1 MSNKYIIIMATI
13 AIIII
18 PLSYI
23 YQFSYILEYPL
34 SKEQAKWSE
43 FGGFLGGSLGPILSF
58 LTIILLIKSLN
69 HQNTANK
76 ELTKQ
81 LKNNIKNENLR
92 TFENLF
98 FNLINLQRE
107 IFSRFK
113 VYIIENNQRKILYQ
127 EDAVKL
133 IEDTIDNKFAEGVNI
148 EKINDLYQQ
157 IDEEYNIY
165 DILRSFTSIVK
176 LIEEKLD
183 NEADRKSYYEK
194 LINLTDFAQLRLICA
209 AIQFET
215 SKRANYLKNNKEFNL
230 VLHKINLNFELYKY

>member
-1 MSNKYIIIMATI
+1 M
-13 AIIII
+13 
-18 PLSYI
+18 
-23 YQFSYILEYPL
+23 
-34 SKEQAKWSE
+34 
-43 FGGFLGGSLGPILSF
+43 
-58 LTIILLIKSLN
+58 
-69 HQNTANK
+69 
-76 ELTKQ
+76 
-81 LKNNIKNENLR
+81 
-92 TFENLF
+92 
-98 FNLINLQRE
+98 QRE

-194 LINLTDFAQLRLICA
+194 LINLTDFAQ
-209 AIQFET
+209 
-215 SKRANYLKNNKEFNL
+215 
-230 VLHKINLNFELYKY
+230 

>member
-1 MSNKYIIIMATI
+1 MSNKTLI
-13 AIIII
+13 AVASVVVIII
-18 PLSYI
+18 PVSYF
-23 YQFSYILEYPL
+23 YQFYLNLGYPL
-34 SKEQAKWSE
+34 SKDQNVWSG
-43 FGGFLGGSLGPILSF
+43 FGSFLGGSLSPILTF
-58 LTIILLIKSLN
+58 FTIILLVKSLRY
-69 HQNTANK
+69 QNEANL

-81 LKNNIKNENLR
+81 LKVNIKNEDLR

-113 VYIIENNQRKILYQ
+113 VCIIENNQKKILYQ

-133 IEDTIDNKFAEGVNI
+133 IEDTIDNKFAERINI
-148 EKINDLYQQ
+148 QKINELYQQ

-183 NEADRKSYYEK
+183 NETDRKSYYEK

-230 VLHKINLNFELYKY
+230 VLHKINLDFELYKY